1 MSVSLLDLASF
12 RIVSGASV
20 FWPVLT
26 RLSELT
32 LVINIR
38 GVPHNDIHLSGDE
51 HPVKSDRLVG
61 FLCSNARPLLFREYC
76 NFIAAE
82 VNLKMEIKIKCSNVK
97 TVAKISRVRFQVRAV

>member
-26 RLSELT
+26 RLSELI

-61 FLCSNARPLLFREYC
+61 FLCSNAQISSQGGLARLMSKCLQIY
-76 NFIAAE
+76 
-82 VNLKMEIKIKCSNVK
+82 NLIPEDQKYPATLTS
-97 TVAKISRVRFQVRAV
+97 QD

>member
-26 RLSELT
+26 RLSELI

-61 FLCSNARPLLFREYC
+61 VLLSNARPLLFREYC
-76 NFIAAE
+76 NFIAE
-82 VNLKMEIKIKCSNVK
+82 VNLKMEIKMKCSNVK